1 MKLLVL
7 DVEGTIF
14 QTGVHLLG
22 TSIDS
27 TIWQGIAH
35 ALGPDAVREEV
46 ETHKRWES
54 GHYRSYLDWMKD
66 TISIHRR
73 HGLSRKL
80 FQQLISSAQYNVGV
94 MDTMSQVDRSEYEP
108 ILISGGFRELT
119 TRAQRDLKI
128 YHAFV
133 ACEYLFGKD
142 GILESYNLLPCDFKG
157 KIDFIRL
164 MLQEYGLDS
173 DDWFF
178 VGDGANDVP
187 IAKSAPVSVGYRPH
201 SELRKVVTYVIDDFH
216 ELLGILNLTNLAR
229 GSE

>member
-7 DVEGTIF
+7 DVEGTLF
-14 QTGVHLLG
+14 QTDVQLSG

-46 ETHKRWES
+46 ETHKRWDS
-54 GHYRSYLDWMKD
+54 GDYRSYLDWMKD

-73 HGLSRKL
+73 HGLSYKL
-80 FQQLISSAQYNVGV
+80 FQRLISSAQYSIGV
-94 MDTMSQVDRSEYEP
+94 VETMSQVDRSKYEP

-119 TRAQRDLKI
+119 ARAQRDLKI
-128 YHAFV
+128 YHVFV

-142 GILESYNLLPCDFKG
+142 GILKSYNLLPCDFEG

-164 MLQEYGLDS
+164 MLREYGLGS
-173 DDWFF
+173 NDWLF

-187 IAKSAPVSVGYRPH
+187 IAKKAPVSVGYRPH
-201 SELRKVVTYVIDDFH
+201 SELKKVVTYVIDDFH
-216 ELLGILNLTNLAR
+216 ELLGILNLRKPCKR
-229 GSE
+229 G